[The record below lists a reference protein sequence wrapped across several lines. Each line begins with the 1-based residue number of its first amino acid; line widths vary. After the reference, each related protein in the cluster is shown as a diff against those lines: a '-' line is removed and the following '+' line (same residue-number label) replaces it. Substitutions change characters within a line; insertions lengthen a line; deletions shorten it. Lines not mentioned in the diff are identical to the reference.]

1 MSLPVEA
8 TPKARSEDLLI
19 TEKGDEL
26 IIYDLKRFKI
36 HNLNSTSALVW
47 KACDG
52 SRTVPEIVAFLGN
65 QSGTEIDE
73 RVVWY
78 TLKRLQGA
86 YLFAESLELP
96 AQAGRIT
103 RRDLIAVAGLAG
115 IVALPVITSIIA
127 PTPAQ
132 AQSAPGSGP
141 TPPPTPLPPPPGSDG
156 GPPPPGSGTPPQP
169 APPPIPTPP
178 PPGSG

>member
-26 IIYDLKRFKI
+26 VIYDLKRFKI
-36 HNLNSTSALVW
+36 HNLNSTSVLVW

-132 AQSAPGSGP
+132 AQSAPGSGEP
-141 TPPPTPLPPPPGSDG
+141 TPPPPGQPGPL
-156 GPPPPGSGTPPQP
+156 PPGSGS
-169 APPPIPTPP
+169 PTPP
-178 PPGSG
+178 PPGSGSPTPPPP